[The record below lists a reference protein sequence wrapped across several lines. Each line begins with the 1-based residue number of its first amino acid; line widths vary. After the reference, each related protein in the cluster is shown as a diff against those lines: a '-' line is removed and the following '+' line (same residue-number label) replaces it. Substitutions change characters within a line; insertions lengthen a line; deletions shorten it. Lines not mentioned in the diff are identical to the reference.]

1 MANVLV
7 VTGAPWVRDKV
18 VGALE
23 RSGVEVHTT
32 DDPYAVEDLLPEL
45 EPDVVIVDSQVASM
59 GMLAVAK
66 VVRSEE
72 AAGTIGDTNVIALLD
87 RRADVFLARRG
98 GADAWLVKPI
108 DPAAL
113 RWTFERLSRPG
124 STWEEAALEEELAG
138 ESRHGAELMEAAHE
152 VADDTA
158 EADAEVAI
166 EDGAAPT
173 TGA

>member
-1 MANVLV
+1 MAKVLV
-7 VTGAPWVRDKV
+7 VTSAPWVRDKV

-23 RSGVEVHTT
+23 RSGVEVVTT

-45 EPDVVIVDSQVASM
+45 EPDVVITDSQVGSM
-59 GMLAVAK
+59 GLLAICK

-98 GADAWLVKPI
+98 DADAWLVKPL

-113 RWTFERLSRPG
+113 RWTFEVLSRPG
-124 STWEEAALEEELAG
+124 SVWDEAALHAELAG
-138 ESRHGAELMEAAHE
+138 ESPDGADLMEAAHE
-152 VADDTA
+152 VADETA
-158 EADAEVAI
+158 AADLIAAAEDS
-166 EDGAAPT
+166 E
-173 TGA
+173 